1 MAVRKLDD
9 ESSLL
14 GLAKDG
20 SKTGLGILDML
31 GNSDAD
37 VLIGDDTA
45 LSAAR
50 VLRSP
55 RRDGEICFVAN

>member
-14 GLAKDG
+14 GLASDG
-20 SKTGLGILDML
+20 SKLGLGIFDT
-31 GNSDAD
+31 GNSVID
-37 VLIGDDTA
+37 VRTGDETA

-50 VLRSP
+50 VLETSSGDSGGRLIP
-55 RRDGEICFVAN
+55 N